1 MDEFEISGNSKQV
14 FTIKYKGIKKQLKTV
29 KMEEFLKELEQG
41 NIVNVMFDDKDL
53 KIYYQE
59 GKEKWIV
66 TIKSHKKLYHECSI
80 TRDYISRAKKH
91 IKLSTKAKHVGALV
105 VASSIVF
112 GVASFKSNKVQ
123 AENNDMTVTS
133 TKVLDDMH
141 DLSGSYTMNNNPNFN
156 IHDYENIMIPEDDV
170 EVLDT
175 TPALDVPTED
185 TEKTEDSVEQ
195 QEAVTST
202 YTDKAELNLEYESRA
217 YTDRNLLVRNNE
229 ETMAA
234 IKKYANKYM
243 IDENLVMA
251 IASQERGTHSQT
263 MDDGGGLGIMQVQ
276 VAVHPDGSTFST
288 VINDNGNIKKSQ
300 FVYHHNEYITL
311 DGNIEAGCALLQYY
325 LNYFNGNMAMAV
337 YAYNSGQGPVNNA
350 IVAYASE
357 TGLSYESI
365 MANKSD
371 LDWMKYLDREYYL
384 PAVLSWLDT
393 DNLTMSYAHDDI
405 VETTNY
411 SLNHTKSLAK

>member
-1 MDEFEISGNSKQV
+1 MDRIVIMGTNNKSFNIIYNGKVVSRSILQIQDDLRLLK
-14 FTIKYKGIKKQLKTV
+14 KGKAQRVRIR
-29 KMEEFLKELEQG
+29 
-41 NIVNVMFDDKDL
+41 DKDL
-53 KIYYQE
+53 LIYYK
-59 GKEKWIV
+59 GGIV
-66 TIKSHKKLYHECSI
+66 TLKSYRELGHNCPA
-80 TRDYISRAKKH
+80 TRDYIAHVKKY
-91 IKLSTKAKHVGALV
+91 INLSTKAKHVGALV
-105 VASSIVF
+105 VASSIAL

-123 AENNDMTVTS
+123 AKNNDMTVTS
-133 TKVLDDMH
+133 ANVLDDMH

-175 TPALDVPTED
+175 TPTLDVPTED
-185 TEKTEDSVEQ
+185 SEKQ

-276 VAVHPDGSTFST
+276 VAVHPDGSAFST

-300 FVYHHNEYITL
+300 FIYHHNEYITL

-371 LDWMKYLDREYYL
+371 LDWAKYLDREYYL

-393 DNLTMSYAHDDI
+393 DNLTMSYAHEDI

>member
-1 MDEFEISGNSKQV
+1 MDRIVIMGTNNKSFNIIYNGKVVSRSILQIQDDLRLLK
-14 FTIKYKGIKKQLKTV
+14 KGKAQRVRIR
-29 KMEEFLKELEQG
+29 
-41 NIVNVMFDDKDL
+41 DKDL
-53 KIYYQE
+53 LIYYK
-59 GKEKWIV
+59 GGIV
-66 TIKSHKKLYHECSI
+66 TLKSYRELGHNCPA
-80 TRDYISRAKKH
+80 TRDYIAHVKKY

-105 VASSIVF
+105 VASSIAL

-123 AENNDMTVTS
+123 AKNNDMTVTS
-133 TKVLDDMH
+133 ANVLDDMH

-170 EVLDT
+170 EILDT
-175 TPALDVPTED
+175 TPTLDVPTED
-185 TEKTEDSVEQ
+185 SEKQ

-276 VAVHPDGSTFST
+276 VAVHPDGSAFST

-371 LDWMKYLDREYYL
+371 LDWTKYLDREYYL

-411 SLNHTKSLAK
+411 NLNHTKSLAK

>member
-1 MDEFEISGNSKQV
+1 MDRIVIMGTNNKSFNIIYNGKVVSRSILQIQDDLRLLK
-14 FTIKYKGIKKQLKTV
+14 KGKAQRVRIR
-29 KMEEFLKELEQG
+29 
-41 NIVNVMFDDKDL
+41 DKDL
-53 KIYYQE
+53 LIYYK
-59 GKEKWIV
+59 GGIV
-66 TIKSHKKLYHECSI
+66 TLKSYRELGHNCPA
-80 TRDYISRAKKH
+80 TRDYIAHVKKY

-105 VASSIVF
+105 VASSIAL

-123 AENNDMTVTS
+123 AKNNDMTVTS

-175 TPALDVPTED
+175 TPTLDVPTED
-185 TEKTEDSVEQ
+185 SEKQ

-276 VAVHPDGSTFST
+276 VAVHPDGSAFST

-300 FVYHHNEYITL
+300 FVYHHNEYITI

-371 LDWMKYLDREYYL
+371 LDWTKYLDREYYL

>member
-1 MDEFEISGNSKQV
+1 MDRIVIMGTNNKSFSVIYNGEVVSRSILQIQDDLRLLK
-14 FTIKYKGIKKQLKTV
+14 KGKAQRVRIR
-29 KMEEFLKELEQG
+29 
-41 NIVNVMFDDKDL
+41 DKDL
-53 KIYYQE
+53 LIYYK
-59 GKEKWIV
+59 GGIV
-66 TIKSHKKLYHECSI
+66 TLKSYRELGHNCPA
-80 TRDYISRAKKH
+80 TRDYIAHVKKY
-91 IKLSTKAKHVGALV
+91 INLSTKAKHVGALV
-105 VASSIVF
+105 VASSIAL

-123 AENNDMTVTS
+123 AKNNDMTVTS
-133 TKVLDDMH
+133 TKVLDDIH

-156 IHDYENIMIPEDDV
+156 IHDYENITIPEDDV

-175 TPALDVPTED
+175 TPTLDVPTED
-185 TEKTEDSVEQ
+185 SEKQ

-229 ETMAA
+229 DTMAA

-263 MDDGGGLGIMQVQ
+263 MDAGGGLGIMQVQ
-276 VAVHPDGSTFST
+276 VAVHPDGSAFST

-371 LDWMKYLDREYYL
+371 LDWTKYLDREYYL

>member
-1 MDEFEISGNSKQV
+1 MNEIEIMGTNNKSFSVIYNGEVVNRSVLQIQDDLRLLK
-14 FTIKYKGIKKQLKTV
+14 KGKAQRVRIR
-29 KMEEFLKELEQG
+29 
-41 NIVNVMFDDKDL
+41 DKDL
-53 KIYYQE
+53 LIYYK
-59 GKEKWIV
+59 GGIV
-66 TIKSHKKLYHECSI
+66 TLKSYQELGNNCPA
-80 TRDYISRAKKH
+80 TRDYISYVKKY
-91 IKLSTKAKHVGALV
+91 IKLITKAKHVGALV
-105 VASSIVF
+105 VASSIAL

-123 AENNDMTVTS
+123 AENNDMKVTS

-175 TPALDVPTED
+175 TPTLDVPTED
-185 TEKTEDSVEQ
+185 SVEQ
-195 QEAVTST
+195 EEAVTST

-229 ETMAA
+229 DTMAA

-276 VAVHPDGSTFST
+276 VAVHPDGSAFST

-371 LDWMKYLDREYYL
+371 LDWTKYLDREYYL

>member
-1 MDEFEISGNSKQV
+1 MDRIVIMGTNNKSFNVIYNGEVVNRSILQIQDDLGLLK
-14 FTIKYKGIKKQLKTV
+14 KGKAQRVRIR
-29 KMEEFLKELEQG
+29 
-41 NIVNVMFDDKDL
+41 DKDL
-53 KIYYQE
+53 LIYYK
-59 GKEKWIV
+59 GGIV
-66 TIKSHKKLYHECSI
+66 TLKSYRELGHNCPA
-80 TRDYISRAKKH
+80 TRDYIAHVKKY

-105 VASSIVF
+105 VASSIAL

-156 IHDYENIMIPEDDV
+156 IHDYENIAIPEDDV

-175 TPALDVPTED
+175 TPTLDVPTED

-195 QEAVTST
+195 QETVTST

-229 ETMAA
+229 DTMAA

-276 VAVHPDGSTFST
+276 VAVHPDGSAFST

-371 LDWMKYLDREYYL
+371 LDWTKYLDREYYL

>member
-1 MDEFEISGNSKQV
+1 MDRIVIMGTNNKSFNIIYNGKVVSRSILQIQDDLRLLK
-14 FTIKYKGIKKQLKTV
+14 KGKAQRVRIR
-29 KMEEFLKELEQG
+29 
-41 NIVNVMFDDKDL
+41 DKDL
-53 KIYYQE
+53 LIYYK
-59 GKEKWIV
+59 GGIV
-66 TIKSHKKLYHECSI
+66 TLKSYRELGHNCPA
-80 TRDYISRAKKH
+80 TRDYIAHVKKY
-91 IKLSTKAKHVGALV
+91 INLSTKAKHVGALV
-105 VASSIVF
+105 VASSIAL
-112 GVASFKSNKVQ
+112 GMASFKSNKVQ

-170 EVLDT
+170 EILDT
-175 TPALDVPTED
+175 TPTLDVPTED
-185 TEKTEDSVEQ
+185 SEKQ

-276 VAVHPDGSTFST
+276 VAVHPDGSAFST

-371 LDWMKYLDREYYL
+371 LDWTKYLDREYYL

-411 SLNHTKSLAK
+411 SLSSSENLN

>member
-1 MDEFEISGNSKQV
+1 MDRIVIMGTNNKSFSVIYNGEVVSRSILQIQDDLRLLK
-14 FTIKYKGIKKQLKTV
+14 KGKAQRVRIR
-29 KMEEFLKELEQG
+29 
-41 NIVNVMFDDKDL
+41 DKDL
-53 KIYYQE
+53 LIYYK
-59 GKEKWIV
+59 GGIV
-66 TIKSHKKLYHECSI
+66 TLKSYRELGHNCPA
-80 TRDYISRAKKH
+80 TRDYIAHVKKY

-105 VASSIVF
+105 VASSIAL

-156 IHDYENIMIPEDDV
+156 IHDYENIMISEDDV
-170 EVLDT
+170 EILDT
-175 TPALDVPTED
+175 TPTLDVPTED
-185 TEKTEDSVEQ
+185 SKKQ

-276 VAVHPDGSTFST
+276 VAVHPDGSAFST

-371 LDWMKYLDREYYL
+371 LDWTKYLDREYYL

>member
-1 MDEFEISGNSKQV
+1 MDRIVIMGTNNKSFSVIYNGEVVNRSILQIQDDLRLLK
-14 FTIKYKGIKKQLKTV
+14 KGKAQRVRIR
-29 KMEEFLKELEQG
+29 
-41 NIVNVMFDDKDL
+41 DKDL
-53 KIYYQE
+53 LIYYK
-59 GKEKWIV
+59 GGIV
-66 TIKSHKKLYHECSI
+66 TLKSYRELGHNCPA
-80 TRDYISRAKKH
+80 TRDYISYVKKY

-105 VASSIVF
+105 VASSIAL

-123 AENNDMTVTS
+123 AENNDMKVTS

-175 TPALDVPTED
+175 TPTLDVPTED
-185 TEKTEDSVEQ
+185 SVEQ
-195 QEAVTST
+195 EEAVTST

-229 ETMAA
+229 EAMAA

-276 VAVHPDGSTFST
+276 VAVHPDGSAFST

-371 LDWMKYLDREYYL
+371 LDWTKYLDREYYL

>member
-1 MDEFEISGNSKQV
+1 MDRIVIMGTNNKSFNIIYNGKVVSRSILQIQDDLRLLK
-14 FTIKYKGIKKQLKTV
+14 KGKAQRVRIR
-29 KMEEFLKELEQG
+29 
-41 NIVNVMFDDKDL
+41 DKDL
-53 KIYYQE
+53 LIYYN
-59 GKEKWIV
+59 GGIV
-66 TIKSHKKLYHECSI
+66 TLKSYRELGHNCPA
-80 TRDYISRAKKH
+80 TRDYIAHVKKY
-91 IKLSTKAKHVGALV
+91 INLSTKAKHVGALV
-105 VASSIVF
+105 VASSIAL

-123 AENNDMTVTS
+123 AKNNDMTVTS
-133 TKVLDDMH
+133 ANVLDDMH

-175 TPALDVPTED
+175 TPTLDVPTED
-185 TEKTEDSVEQ
+185 SKKQ

-202 YTDKAELNLEYESRA
+202 YTDKAKLNLEYESRA

-229 ETMAA
+229 DAMVA

-276 VAVHPDGSTFST
+276 VAVHPDGSAFST

-371 LDWMKYLDREYYL
+371 LDWTKYLDREYYL

>member
-1 MDEFEISGNSKQV
+1 MDRIVIMGTNNKSFNIIYNGKVVSRSILQIQDDLRLLK
-14 FTIKYKGIKKQLKTV
+14 KGKAQRVRIR
-29 KMEEFLKELEQG
+29 
-41 NIVNVMFDDKDL
+41 DKDL
-53 KIYYQE
+53 LIYYK
-59 GKEKWIV
+59 GGIV
-66 TIKSHKKLYHECSI
+66 TLKSYRELGHNCPA
-80 TRDYISRAKKH
+80 TRDYIAHVKKY

-105 VASSIVF
+105 VASSIAL
-112 GVASFKSNKVQ
+112 GIASFKSNKVQ

-170 EVLDT
+170 EILDT
-175 TPALDVPTED
+175 TPTLDVPTED
-185 TEKTEDSVEQ
+185 SEKQ

-229 ETMAA
+229 DAMAA

-276 VAVHPDGSTFST
+276 VAVHPDGSAFST

-371 LDWMKYLDREYYL
+371 LDWTKYLDREYYL

>member
-1 MDEFEISGNSKQV
+1 MDRIVIMGTNNKSFSVIYNGEVVNRSILQIQDDLRLLK
-14 FTIKYKGIKKQLKTV
+14 KGKAQRVRIR
-29 KMEEFLKELEQG
+29 
-41 NIVNVMFDDKDL
+41 DKDL
-53 KIYYQE
+53 LIYYK
-59 GKEKWIV
+59 GGIV
-66 TIKSHKKLYHECSI
+66 TLKSYRELGHNCPA
-80 TRDYISRAKKH
+80 TRDYISYVKKY

-105 VASSIVF
+105 VASSIAL

-123 AENNDMTVTS
+123 AENNDMKVTS

-156 IHDYENIMIPEDDV
+156 IHDYENITIPEDDV

-175 TPALDVPTED
+175 TPTLDVPTED
-185 TEKTEDSVEQ
+185 SVEQ
-195 QEAVTST
+195 EEAVSNT

-229 ETMAA
+229 EAMAA

-276 VAVHPDGSTFST
+276 VAVHPDGSAFST

-371 LDWMKYLDREYYL
+371 LDWTKYLDREYYL

>member
-1 MDEFEISGNSKQV
+1 MDRIVIMGTNNKSFNIIYNGKVVSRSILQIQDDLRLLK
-14 FTIKYKGIKKQLKTV
+14 KGKAQRVRIR
-29 KMEEFLKELEQG
+29 
-41 NIVNVMFDDKDL
+41 DKDL
-53 KIYYQE
+53 LIYYK
-59 GKEKWIV
+59 GGIV
-66 TIKSHKKLYHECSI
+66 TLKSYRELGHNCPA
-80 TRDYISRAKKH
+80 TRDYIAHVKKY
-91 IKLSTKAKHVGALV
+91 INLSTKAKHVGALV
-105 VASSIVF
+105 VASSIAL

-123 AENNDMTVTS
+123 AKNNDMTVTS
-133 TKVLDDMH
+133 ANVLDDMH

-170 EVLDT
+170 EILDT
-175 TPALDVPTED
+175 TPTLDVPTED
-185 TEKTEDSVEQ
+185 SEKQ
-195 QEAVTST
+195 HEAVTST

-276 VAVHPDGSTFST
+276 VAVHPDGSAFST

-357 TGLSYESI
+357 TGLSYENI

-371 LDWMKYLDREYYL
+371 LDWTKYLDREYYL

>member
-1 MDEFEISGNSKQV
+1 MDRIVIMGTNNKSFNIIYNGKVVSRSILQIQDDLRLLK
-14 FTIKYKGIKKQLKTV
+14 KGKAQRVRIR
-29 KMEEFLKELEQG
+29 
-41 NIVNVMFDDKDL
+41 DKDL
-53 KIYYQE
+53 LIYYK
-59 GKEKWIV
+59 GGIV
-66 TIKSHKKLYHECSI
+66 TLKSYRELGHNCPA
-80 TRDYISRAKKH
+80 TRDYIAHVKKY
-91 IKLSTKAKHVGALV
+91 INLSTKAKHVGALV
-105 VASSIVF
+105 VASSIAL
-112 GVASFKSNKVQ
+112 GMASFKSNKVQ
-123 AENNDMTVTS
+123 AKNNDMTVTS

-156 IHDYENIMIPEDDV
+156 IHDYENITIPEDDV

-175 TPALDVPTED
+175 TPTLDVPTED
-185 TEKTEDSVEQ
+185 SEKQ

-229 ETMAA
+229 DTMAA

-276 VAVHPDGSTFST
+276 VAVHPDGSAFST

-371 LDWMKYLDREYYL
+371 LDWTKYLDREYYL

>member
-1 MDEFEISGNSKQV
+1 MDRIVIMGTNNKSFNIIYNGKVVSRSILQIQDDLRLLK
-14 FTIKYKGIKKQLKTV
+14 KGKAQRVRIR
-29 KMEEFLKELEQG
+29 
-41 NIVNVMFDDKDL
+41 DKDL
-53 KIYYQE
+53 LIYYK
-59 GKEKWIV
+59 GGIV
-66 TIKSHKKLYHECSI
+66 TLKSYRELGHNCPA
-80 TRDYISRAKKH
+80 TRDYIAHVKKY
-91 IKLSTKAKHVGALV
+91 INLSTKAKHVGALV
-105 VASSIVF
+105 VASSIAL

-123 AENNDMTVTS
+123 AKNNDMTVTS
-133 TKVLDDMH
+133 ANVLDDMH

-170 EVLDT
+170 EILDT
-175 TPALDVPTED
+175 TPTLDVPTED
-185 TEKTEDSVEQ
+185 SEKQ

-276 VAVHPDGSTFST
+276 VAVHPDGSAFST

-300 FVYHHNEYITL
+300 FVYHHNDYITL

-371 LDWMKYLDREYYL
+371 LDWTKYLDREYYL

-393 DNLTMSYAHDDI
+393 DNLTMSYAHEDI

>member
-1 MDEFEISGNSKQV
+1 MDRIVIMGTNNKSFSVIYNGEVVNRSILQIQDDLGVLK
-14 FTIKYKGIKKQLKTV
+14 KGKAQRVRIR
-29 KMEEFLKELEQG
+29 
-41 NIVNVMFDDKDL
+41 DKDL
-53 KIYYQE
+53 LIYYK
-59 GKEKWIV
+59 GGIV
-66 TIKSHKKLYHECSI
+66 TLKSYRELGHNCPA
-80 TRDYISRAKKH
+80 TRDYIAHVKKY

-105 VASSIVF
+105 VASSIAL

-156 IHDYENIMIPEDDV
+156 IHDYENITIPEDDV
-170 EVLDT
+170 EILDT
-175 TPALDVPTED
+175 TPTLDVPTED
-185 TEKTEDSVEQ
+185 SKKQ
-195 QEAVTST
+195 QETVTST

-229 ETMAA
+229 DAMAA

-276 VAVHPDGSTFST
+276 VAVHPDGSAFST
-288 VINDNGNIKKSQ
+288 IINDNGNIKKSQ

-371 LDWMKYLDREYYL
+371 LDWTKYLDREYYL

>member
-1 MDEFEISGNSKQV
+1 MDRIVIMGTNNKSFNIIYNGKVVSRSILQIQDDLRLLK
-14 FTIKYKGIKKQLKTV
+14 KGKAQRVRIR
-29 KMEEFLKELEQG
+29 
-41 NIVNVMFDDKDL
+41 DKDL
-53 KIYYQE
+53 LIYYK
-59 GKEKWIV
+59 GGIV
-66 TIKSHKKLYHECSI
+66 TLKSYRELGHNCPA
-80 TRDYISRAKKH
+80 TRDYIAHVKKY
-91 IKLSTKAKHVGALV
+91 INLSTKAKHVGALV
-105 VASSIVF
+105 VASSIAL

-170 EVLDT
+170 EILDT
-175 TPALDVPTED
+175 TPTLDVPTED
-185 TEKTEDSVEQ
+185 SEKQ

-217 YTDRNLLVRNNE
+217 YTDINLLVRNNE

-276 VAVHPDGSTFST
+276 VAVHPDGSAFST

-371 LDWMKYLDREYYL
+371 LDWTKYLDREYYL

>member
-1 MDEFEISGNSKQV
+1 MDRIVIMGTNNKSFNIIYNGEVVSRSILQIQDDLRLLK
-14 FTIKYKGIKKQLKTV
+14 KGKAQRVRIR
-29 KMEEFLKELEQG
+29 
-41 NIVNVMFDDKDL
+41 DKDL
-53 KIYYQE
+53 LIYYK
-59 GKEKWIV
+59 GGIV
-66 TIKSHKKLYHECSI
+66 TLKSYRELGHNCPA
-80 TRDYISRAKKH
+80 TRDYIAHVKKY
-91 IKLSTKAKHVGALV
+91 INLSTKAKHVGALV
-105 VASSIVF
+105 VASSIAL

-123 AENNDMTVTS
+123 AKNNDMTVTS
-133 TKVLDDMH
+133 ANVLDDMH

-175 TPALDVPTED
+175 TPTLDVPTED
-185 TEKTEDSVEQ
+185 SEKQ

-217 YTDRNLLVRNNE
+217 YTDRNLFVRNNE

-276 VAVHPDGSTFST
+276 VAVHPDGSAFST

-371 LDWMKYLDREYYL
+371 LDWTKYLDREYYL

>member
-1 MDEFEISGNSKQV
+1 MDRIVIMGTNNKSFSVIYNGEVVSRSILQIQDDLRLLK
-14 FTIKYKGIKKQLKTV
+14 KGKAQRVRIR
-29 KMEEFLKELEQG
+29 
-41 NIVNVMFDDKDL
+41 DKDL
-53 KIYYQE
+53 LIYYK
-59 GKEKWIV
+59 GGIV
-66 TIKSHKKLYHECSI
+66 TLKSYRELGHNCPA
-80 TRDYISRAKKH
+80 TRDYIAHVKKY
-91 IKLSTKAKHVGALV
+91 INLSTKAKHVGALV
-105 VASSIVF
+105 VASSIAL

-123 AENNDMTVTS
+123 AKNNDMTVTS
-133 TKVLDDMH
+133 ANVLDDMH

-170 EVLDT
+170 EILDT
-175 TPALDVPTED
+175 TPTLDVPTED
-185 TEKTEDSVEQ
+185 SEKQ

-276 VAVHPDGSTFST
+276 VAVHPDGSAFST

-357 TGLSYESI
+357 TGLSYENI

-371 LDWMKYLDREYYL
+371 LDWTKYLDREYYL

>member
-1 MDEFEISGNSKQV
+1 MDRIVIMGTNNKSFNIIYNGKVVSRSILQIQDDLRLLK
-14 FTIKYKGIKKQLKTV
+14 KGKAQRVRIR
-29 KMEEFLKELEQG
+29 
-41 NIVNVMFDDKDL
+41 DKDL
-53 KIYYQE
+53 LIYYK
-59 GKEKWIV
+59 GGIV
-66 TIKSHKKLYHECSI
+66 TLKSYRELGHNCPA
-80 TRDYISRAKKH
+80 TRDYIAHVKKY
-91 IKLSTKAKHVGALV
+91 INLSTKAKHVGALV
-105 VASSIVF
+105 VASSIAL

-123 AENNDMTVTS
+123 AKNNDMTVTS
-133 TKVLDDMH
+133 ANVLDDMH

-170 EVLDT
+170 EILDT
-175 TPALDVPTED
+175 TPTLDVPTED
-185 TEKTEDSVEQ
+185 SEKQ

-276 VAVHPDGSTFST
+276 VAVHPDGSAFST

-300 FVYHHNEYITL
+300 FVYHHNDYITL

-357 TGLSYESI
+357 TGLSYENI

-371 LDWMKYLDREYYL
+371 LDWTKYLEREYYL

>member
-1 MDEFEISGNSKQV
+1 MDRIVIMGTNNKSFNIIYNGEVVSRSILQIQDDLRLLK
-14 FTIKYKGIKKQLKTV
+14 KGKAQRVRIR
-29 KMEEFLKELEQG
+29 
-41 NIVNVMFDDKDL
+41 DKDL
-53 KIYYQE
+53 LIYYK
-59 GKEKWIV
+59 GGIV
-66 TIKSHKKLYHECSI
+66 TLKSYRELGHNCPA
-80 TRDYISRAKKH
+80 TRDYIAHVKKY
-91 IKLSTKAKHVGALV
+91 INLSTKAKHVGALV
-105 VASSIVF
+105 VASSIAL

-123 AENNDMTVTS
+123 AKNNDMTVTS
-133 TKVLDDMH
+133 ANVLDDMH

-175 TPALDVPTED
+175 TPTLDVPTED
-185 TEKTEDSVEQ
+185 SEKQ

-276 VAVHPDGSTFST
+276 VAVHPDGSAFST

-300 FVYHHNEYITL
+300 FVYHHNDYITL

-357 TGLSYESI
+357 TGLSYENI

-371 LDWMKYLDREYYL
+371 LDWTKYLDREYYL

>member
-1 MDEFEISGNSKQV
+1 MDRIVIMGTNNKSFNIIYNGKVVSRSILQIQDDLRLLK
-14 FTIKYKGIKKQLKTV
+14 KGKAQRVRIR
-29 KMEEFLKELEQG
+29 
-41 NIVNVMFDDKDL
+41 DKDL
-53 KIYYQE
+53 LIYYK
-59 GKEKWIV
+59 GGIV
-66 TIKSHKKLYHECSI
+66 TLKSYRELGHNCPA
-80 TRDYISRAKKH
+80 TRDYIAHVKKY

-105 VASSIVF
+105 VASSIAL

-123 AENNDMTVTS
+123 AKNNDMTVTS
-133 TKVLDDMH
+133 ANVLDDMH

-156 IHDYENIMIPEDDV
+156 IHDYENITIPEDDV
-170 EVLDT
+170 EILDT
-175 TPALDVPTED
+175 TPTLDVPTED
-185 TEKTEDSVEQ
+185 SEKQ

-276 VAVHPDGSTFST
+276 VAVHPDGSAFST

-371 LDWMKYLDREYYL
+371 LDWTKYLDREYYL

-411 SLNHTKSLAK
+411 NLNHTKSLAK

>member
-1 MDEFEISGNSKQV
+1 MDRIVIMGTNNKSFNIIYNGEVVSRSILQIQDDLRLLK
-14 FTIKYKGIKKQLKTV
+14 KGKAQRVRIR
-29 KMEEFLKELEQG
+29 
-41 NIVNVMFDDKDL
+41 DKDL
-53 KIYYQE
+53 LIYYK
-59 GKEKWIV
+59 GGIV
-66 TIKSHKKLYHECSI
+66 TLKSYRELGHNCPA
-80 TRDYISRAKKH
+80 TRDYIAHVKKY

-105 VASSIVF
+105 VASSIAL

-123 AENNDMTVTS
+123 AKNNDMTVTS
-133 TKVLDDMH
+133 ANVLDDMH
-141 DLSGSYTMNNNPNFN
+141 DLFGSYTMNNNPNFN

-170 EVLDT
+170 EILDT
-175 TPALDVPTED
+175 TPTLDVPTED
-185 TEKTEDSVEQ
+185 SEKQ

-276 VAVHPDGSTFST
+276 VAVHPDGSAFST

-371 LDWMKYLDREYYL
+371 LDWTKYLDREYYL

-411 SLNHTKSLAK
+411 NLNHTKSLAK

>member
-1 MDEFEISGNSKQV
+1 MDRIVIMGTNNKSFNIIYNGKVVSRSILQIQDDLRLLK
-14 FTIKYKGIKKQLKTV
+14 KGKAQRVRIR
-29 KMEEFLKELEQG
+29 
-41 NIVNVMFDDKDL
+41 DKDL
-53 KIYYQE
+53 LIYYK
-59 GKEKWIV
+59 GGIV
-66 TIKSHKKLYHECSI
+66 TLKSYRELGHNCPA
-80 TRDYISRAKKH
+80 TRDYIAHVKKY
-91 IKLSTKAKHVGALV
+91 INLSTKAKHVGALV
-105 VASSIVF
+105 VASSIAL
-112 GVASFKSNKVQ
+112 GMASFKSNKVQ

-156 IHDYENIMIPEDDV
+156 IHDYENITIPEDDV

-175 TPALDVPTED
+175 TPTLDVPTED
-185 TEKTEDSVEQ
+185 SEKQ

-229 ETMAA
+229 DAMAA

-276 VAVHPDGSTFST
+276 VAVHPDGSAFST

-371 LDWMKYLDREYYL
+371 LDWTKYLDREYYL

>member
-1 MDEFEISGNSKQV
+1 MDRIVIMGTNNKSFSVIYNGEVVNRSILQIQDDLRLLK
-14 FTIKYKGIKKQLKTV
+14 KGKAQRVRIR
-29 KMEEFLKELEQG
+29 
-41 NIVNVMFDDKDL
+41 DKDL
-53 KIYYQE
+53 LIYYK
-59 GKEKWIV
+59 GGIV
-66 TIKSHKKLYHECSI
+66 TLKSYRELGHNCPA
-80 TRDYISRAKKH
+80 TRDYISYVKKY

-105 VASSIVF
+105 VASSIAL

-123 AENNDMTVTS
+123 AENNDMKVTS
-133 TKVLDDMH
+133 TKVLNDMH

-156 IHDYENIMIPEDDV
+156 IHDYENITIPEDDV

-175 TPALDVPTED
+175 TPTLDVP
-185 TEKTEDSVEQ
+185 TEDSVEQ

-229 ETMAA
+229 EAMAA

-263 MDDGGGLGIMQVQ
+263 MDDDGGLGIMQVQ
-276 VAVHPDGSTFST
+276 VAVHPDGSAFST

-371 LDWMKYLDREYYL
+371 LDWTKYLDREYYL

>member
-1 MDEFEISGNSKQV
+1 MDRIVIMGTNNKSFNIIYNGKVVSRSILQIQDDLRLLK
-14 FTIKYKGIKKQLKTV
+14 KGKAQRVRIR
-29 KMEEFLKELEQG
+29 
-41 NIVNVMFDDKDL
+41 DKDL
-53 KIYYQE
+53 LIYYK
-59 GKEKWIV
+59 GGIV
-66 TIKSHKKLYHECSI
+66 TLKSYRELGHNCPA
-80 TRDYISRAKKH
+80 TRDYIAHVKKY
-91 IKLSTKAKHVGALV
+91 INLSTKAKHVGALV
-105 VASSIVF
+105 VASSIAL

-123 AENNDMTVTS
+123 AKNNDMTVTS
-133 TKVLDDMH
+133 TNVLDDMH

-175 TPALDVPTED
+175 TPTLDVPTED
-185 TEKTEDSVEQ
+185 SEKQ

-276 VAVHPDGSTFST
+276 VAVHPDGSAFST

-371 LDWMKYLDREYYL
+371 LDWTKYLDREYYL

>member
-1 MDEFEISGNSKQV
+1 MDRIVIMDTNNKSFNVIYNGEVVSRSILQIQDDLGLLK
-14 FTIKYKGIKKQLKTV
+14 KGKAQRVRIR
-29 KMEEFLKELEQG
+29 
-41 NIVNVMFDDKDL
+41 DKDL
-53 KIYYQE
+53 LIYYK
-59 GKEKWIV
+59 GGIV
-66 TIKSHKKLYHECSI
+66 TLKSYRELGHNCPA
-80 TRDYISRAKKH
+80 TRDYIAHVKKY

-105 VASSIVF
+105 VASSIAL

-123 AENNDMTVTS
+123 AENNDMKVTS

-156 IHDYENIMIPEDDV
+156 IHDYENITIPEDDV

-175 TPALDVPTED
+175 TPTLDVP
-185 TEKTEDSVEQ
+185 TEDSVEQ

-229 ETMAA
+229 EAMAA

-276 VAVHPDGSTFST
+276 VAVHPDGSTFGT
-288 VINDNGNIKKSQ
+288 IINDNGNIKKSQ
-300 FVYHHNEYITL
+300 FVYRHNEYITL

-371 LDWMKYLDREYYL
+371 LDWTKYLDREYYL

>member
-1 MDEFEISGNSKQV
+1 MDRIVITGTNNKSFNIIYNGKVVSRSILQIQDDLRLLK
-14 FTIKYKGIKKQLKTV
+14 KGRAQRVRIR
-29 KMEEFLKELEQG
+29 
-41 NIVNVMFDDKDL
+41 DKDL
-53 KIYYQE
+53 LIYYK
-59 GKEKWIV
+59 GGIV
-66 TIKSHKKLYHECSI
+66 TLKSYRELGHNCPA
-80 TRDYISRAKKH
+80 TRDYIAHVKKY

-105 VASSIVF
+105 VASSIAL

-123 AENNDMTVTS
+123 AENNDITVTS

-170 EVLDT
+170 EILDT
-175 TPALDVPTED
+175 TPTLDVPTENS
-185 TEKTEDSVEQ
+185 EKQ

-276 VAVHPDGSTFST
+276 VAVHPDGSAFST

-371 LDWMKYLDREYYL
+371 LDWTKYLDREYYL

>member
-1 MDEFEISGNSKQV
+1 MDRIVIMGTNNKSFNIIYNGKVVSRSILQIQDDLRLLK
-14 FTIKYKGIKKQLKTV
+14 KGKAQRVRIR
-29 KMEEFLKELEQG
+29 
-41 NIVNVMFDDKDL
+41 DKDL
-53 KIYYQE
+53 LIYYK
-59 GKEKWIV
+59 GGIV
-66 TIKSHKKLYHECSI
+66 TLKSYRELGHNCPA
-80 TRDYISRAKKH
+80 TRDYIAHVKKY

-105 VASSIVF
+105 VASSIAL
-112 GVASFKSNKVQ
+112 GMASFKSNKVQ

-170 EVLDT
+170 EILDT
-175 TPALDVPTED
+175 TPTLDVPTED
-185 TEKTEDSVEQ
+185 SEKQ

-229 ETMAA
+229 DTMAA

-276 VAVHPDGSTFST
+276 VAVHPDGSAFST

-371 LDWMKYLDREYYL
+371 LDWTKYLDREYYL

>member
-1 MDEFEISGNSKQV
+1 MNRIVIMGTNNKSFSVIYNGEVVNRSILQIQDDLRLLK
-14 FTIKYKGIKKQLKTV
+14 KGKAQRVRIR
-29 KMEEFLKELEQG
+29 
-41 NIVNVMFDDKDL
+41 DKDL
-53 KIYYQE
+53 LIYYK
-59 GKEKWIV
+59 GGIV
-66 TIKSHKKLYHECSI
+66 TLKSYRELGHNCPA
-80 TRDYISRAKKH
+80 TRDYISHVKKY

-105 VASSIVF
+105 VASSIAL

-123 AENNDMTVTS
+123 AENNDMKVTS

-156 IHDYENIMIPEDDV
+156 IHDYENITIPEDDV

-175 TPALDVPTED
+175 TPTLDVP
-185 TEKTEDSVEQ
+185 TEDSVEQ

-229 ETMAA
+229 DAMAA

-276 VAVHPDGSTFST
+276 VAVHPDGSAFST

-371 LDWMKYLDREYYL
+371 LDWTKYLDREYYL

>member
-1 MDEFEISGNSKQV
+1 MDRIVIMGTNNKSFSVIYNGEVVNRSILQIQDDLRLLK
-14 FTIKYKGIKKQLKTV
+14 KGKAQRVRIR
-29 KMEEFLKELEQG
+29 
-41 NIVNVMFDDKDL
+41 DKDL
-53 KIYYQE
+53 LIYYK
-59 GKEKWIV
+59 GGIV
-66 TIKSHKKLYHECSI
+66 TLKSYRELGHNCPA
-80 TRDYISRAKKH
+80 TRDYISYVKKY

-105 VASSIVF
+105 VASSIAL

-123 AENNDMTVTS
+123 AENNDMNVTS

-156 IHDYENIMIPEDDV
+156 IHDYENITIPEDDV

-175 TPALDVPTED
+175 TPTLDVP
-185 TEKTEDSVEQ
+185 TEDSVEQ

-229 ETMAA
+229 EAMAA

-276 VAVHPDGSTFST
+276 VAVHPDGSAFST

-300 FVYHHNEYITL
+300 FVYHYNEYITL

-371 LDWMKYLDREYYL
+371 LDWAKYLDREYYL

-393 DNLTMSYAHDDI
+393 DNLTMSYAHDDV

>member
-1 MDEFEISGNSKQV
+1 MDRIVIMGTNNKSFSVIYNGEVVNRSILQIQDDLMLLK
-14 FTIKYKGIKKQLKTV
+14 KGKAQRVRIR
-29 KMEEFLKELEQG
+29 
-41 NIVNVMFDDKDL
+41 DKDL
-53 KIYYQE
+53 LIYYK
-59 GKEKWIV
+59 GGIV
-66 TIKSHKKLYHECSI
+66 TLKSYRELGHNCPA
-80 TRDYISRAKKH
+80 TRDYISHVKKY

-105 VASSIVF
+105 VAFSIAL
-112 GVASFKSNKVQ
+112 GVASFKSNKVH
-123 AENNDMTVTS
+123 AENNDMKVIS

-175 TPALDVPTED
+175 TPTLDVP
-185 TEKTEDSVEQ
+185 TEDSVEQ

-229 ETMAA
+229 EAMAA

-276 VAVHPDGSTFST
+276 VAVHPDGSAFST

-300 FVYHHNEYITL
+300 FVYHYNEYITL

-371 LDWMKYLDREYYL
+371 LDWTKYLDREYYL

>member
-1 MDEFEISGNSKQV
+1 MDRIVIMGTNNKSFNIIYNGKVVSRSILQIQDDLRLLK
-14 FTIKYKGIKKQLKTV
+14 KGKAQRVRIR
-29 KMEEFLKELEQG
+29 
-41 NIVNVMFDDKDL
+41 DKDL
-53 KIYYQE
+53 LIYYK
-59 GKEKWIV
+59 GGIV
-66 TIKSHKKLYHECSI
+66 TLKSYRELGHNCPA
-80 TRDYISRAKKH
+80 TRDYIAHVKKY
-91 IKLSTKAKHVGALV
+91 INLSTKAKHVGALV
-105 VASSIVF
+105 VASSIAL

-170 EVLDT
+170 EILDT
-175 TPALDVPTED
+175 TPTLDVPTED
-185 TEKTEDSVEQ
+185 SEKQ

-229 ETMAA
+229 DTMAA

-276 VAVHPDGSTFST
+276 VAVHPDGSAFST

-371 LDWMKYLDREYYL
+371 LDWTKYLDREYYL

>member
-1 MDEFEISGNSKQV
+1 MDRIVIMGTNNKSFSVIYNGEVVNRSILQIQDDLRLLK
-14 FTIKYKGIKKQLKTV
+14 KGKAQRVRIR
-29 KMEEFLKELEQG
+29 
-41 NIVNVMFDDKDL
+41 DKDL
-53 KIYYQE
+53 LIYYK
-59 GKEKWIV
+59 GGIV
-66 TIKSHKKLYHECSI
+66 TLKSYRELGHNCPA
-80 TRDYISRAKKH
+80 TRDYISYVKKY

-105 VASSIVF
+105 VASSIAL

-123 AENNDMTVTS
+123 AENNDMKVTS

-156 IHDYENIMIPEDDV
+156 IHDYENITIPEDDV

-175 TPALDVPTED
+175 TPTLDVPTED
-185 TEKTEDSVEQ
+185 SVEQ
-195 QEAVTST
+195 EEAVTST

-217 YTDRNLLVRNNE
+217 YTDRNLLVRNND

-276 VAVHPDGSTFST
+276 VAVHPDGSAFST

-300 FVYHHNEYITL
+300 FVYHYNEYITL

-371 LDWMKYLDREYYL
+371 LDWTKYLDREYYL

>member
-1 MDEFEISGNSKQV
+1 MDRIVIMGTNNKSFNIIYNGKVVSRSILQIQDDLRLLK
-14 FTIKYKGIKKQLKTV
+14 KGKAQRVRIR
-29 KMEEFLKELEQG
+29 
-41 NIVNVMFDDKDL
+41 DKDL
-53 KIYYQE
+53 LIYYK
-59 GKEKWIV
+59 GGIV
-66 TIKSHKKLYHECSI
+66 TLKSYRELGHNCPA
-80 TRDYISRAKKH
+80 TRDYIAHVKKY

-105 VASSIVF
+105 VASSIAL

-123 AENNDMTVTS
+123 AKNNDMTVTS
-133 TKVLDDMH
+133 TKVLDDIH

-170 EVLDT
+170 EILDT
-175 TPALDVPTED
+175 TPTLDVPTED
-185 TEKTEDSVEQ
+185 SEKQ

-276 VAVHPDGSTFST
+276 VAVHPDGSAFST

-325 LNYFNGNMAMAV
+325 LNYFNGNMTMAV

-371 LDWMKYLDREYYL
+371 LDWTKYLDREYYL

>member
-1 MDEFEISGNSKQV
+1 MDRIVIMGTNNKSFNIIYNGKVVSRSILQIQDDLRLLK
-14 FTIKYKGIKKQLKTV
+14 KGKAQRVRIR
-29 KMEEFLKELEQG
+29 
-41 NIVNVMFDDKDL
+41 DKDL
-53 KIYYQE
+53 LIYYK
-59 GKEKWIV
+59 GGIV
-66 TIKSHKKLYHECSI
+66 TLKSYRELGHNCPA
-80 TRDYISRAKKH
+80 TRDYIAHVKKY

-105 VASSIVF
+105 VASSIAL

-123 AENNDMTVTS
+123 AKNNDMTVTS
-133 TKVLDDMH
+133 ANVLDDMH

-170 EVLDT
+170 EILDT
-175 TPALDVPTED
+175 TPTLDVPTED
-185 TEKTEDSVEQ
+185 SEKQ

-276 VAVHPDGSTFST
+276 VAVHPDGSAFST

-371 LDWMKYLDREYYL
+371 LDWTKYLDREYYL

>member
-1 MDEFEISGNSKQV
+1 MDRIVIMGTNNKSFSVIYNGEVVNRSILQIQDDLRLLK
-14 FTIKYKGIKKQLKTV
+14 KGKAQRVRIR
-29 KMEEFLKELEQG
+29 
-41 NIVNVMFDDKDL
+41 DKDL
-53 KIYYQE
+53 LIYYK
-59 GKEKWIV
+59 GGIV
-66 TIKSHKKLYHECSI
+66 TLKSYRELGHNCPA
-80 TRDYISRAKKH
+80 TRDYISYVKKY

-105 VASSIVF
+105 VASSIAL

-123 AENNDMTVTS
+123 AENNDMKVTS

-175 TPALDVPTED
+175 TPTLDVP
-185 TEKTEDSVEQ
+185 TEDSVEQ

-229 ETMAA
+229 EAMVA

-276 VAVHPDGSTFST
+276 VAVHPDGSAFST

-371 LDWMKYLDREYYL
+371 LDWTKYLDREYYL

>member
-1 MDEFEISGNSKQV
+1 MDRIVIMGTNNKSFSVIYNGEVVSRSILQIQDDLRLLK
-14 FTIKYKGIKKQLKTV
+14 KGKAQRVRIR
-29 KMEEFLKELEQG
+29 
-41 NIVNVMFDDKDL
+41 DKDL
-53 KIYYQE
+53 LIYYK
-59 GKEKWIV
+59 GGIV
-66 TIKSHKKLYHECSI
+66 TLKSYRELGHNCPA
-80 TRDYISRAKKH
+80 TRDYIAHVKKH
-91 IKLSTKAKHVGALV
+91 INLSTKAKHVGALV
-105 VASSIVF
+105 VASSIAL
-112 GVASFKSNKVQ
+112 GMASFKSNKVQ
-123 AENNDMTVTS
+123 AKNNDMTVTS

-175 TPALDVPTED
+175 TPTLDVPTED
-185 TEKTEDSVEQ
+185 SEKQ

-276 VAVHPDGSTFST
+276 VAVHPDGSAFST

-371 LDWMKYLDREYYL
+371 LDWTKYLDREYYL